1 MEKSSDRFVV
11 ARRKVVYRLKQ
22 KINENESQTT
32 SNQFKAQAAED
43 PSALPTTS

>member
-11 ARRKVVYRLKQ
+11 ARRKVVYRLEQ

-32 SNQFKAQAAED
+32 SNQFKAQAVED
-43 PSALPTTS
+43 PSALPTS